1 MCDVTTRGEG
11 SGVDHAWFL
20 GASLGGDDDQSARF
34 VREGVWEHGYT
45 DRYIEDVK
53 SSQPGD
59 RVALKATY
67 TRKHG
72 LPFDNCGNFVSVMA
86 IKATGIVADNPGDGR
101 RLLVE
106 WTPVD
111 PPREWY
117 FFTNMRT
124 IWKVMSGRR
133 CGDELL
139 RFAFEGEPQDIDGFR
154 NRPFWAARYGDQPQD
169 ADRFAWSTFY
179 TAFADHLLAYRDD
192 REPLISAIH
201 ELSKLQVPL
210 SVRDR
215 FADGSSGPLRDICPF
230 TTFGLFNR
238 GITNAN
244 RRRIAKSLADSIG
257 LTAPLPESFEGIP
270 VLDNRR
276 SWFFPFANKRSTDH
290 IDVLWRVFSDALEY
304 ADSGDSTSQ
313 QRLTD
318 SFDAAFA
325 RPFVGSM
332 LTIGLYWARPWHYP
346 SLDGPSSSFITGE
359 MKIDFDK
366 RRLDGVAYLSLG
378 ERLEAV
384 LMDEGSRIHSLP
396 ELSAAAFTS
405 AQAPAEE
412 PPGSERV
419 DESEEAEDEGETEP
433 EGERRAGPEDG
444 TPYSV
449 DDIIGD
455 GCFLERERL
464 DTLLER
470 WRHKKNLILQGPPGT
485 GKTWLAKRLG
495 FALIGRKSESRV
507 RPFQFHPNLSYED
520 FVRGW
525 RPEEGRGLRLVDGP
539 FLEAVEDAAGD
550 PGDAYVLVIEEINRG
565 NPAQIFGEMLT
576 LLEADKRT
584 PAEAIALSYRRHS
597 RERVHIPPNL
607 YVIGTMNVADRSL
620 ALVDFA
626 LRRRFAFVDL
636 EPTLGE
642 AWRKWVSEQCRIEE
656 AFLRDI
662 ETRLNALNVAIAG
675 DAILGPHFQVGHSVV
690 TPPPGVEIPDPQ
702 QWFRQVVETE
712 ITPLL
717 GEYWFDDPKRAE
729 AEGEKLLRGL
739 TS

>member
-1 MCDVTTRGEG
+1 MSDVA
-11 SGVDHAWFL
+11 SGGGGAGVGYAWFL
-20 GASLGGDDDQSARF
+20 GASFGGVDDQSERF

-45 DRYIEDVK
+45 DRYIEEVK
-53 SSQPGD
+53 SIQPGD
-59 RVALKATY
+59 RVALKSAY

-72 LPFDNCGNFVSVMA
+72 LPFDNRGHFVAVMA
-86 IKATGIVADNPGDGR
+86 IKATGTVRDNPGDGR
-101 RLLVE
+101 SLLVE

-124 IWKVMSGRR
+124 MWKVVSGIRW
-133 CGDELL
+133 GEELL
-139 RFAFEGEPQDIDGFR
+139 RFAFEAEPQDIDGFR
-154 NRPFWAARYGDQPQD
+154 NRPFWVARYGDRPQD

-192 REPLISAIH
+192 REPLISAIR

-210 SVRDR
+210 KVEDR
-215 FADGSSGPLRDICPF
+215 FSDGSSGLLRDICPF
-230 TTFGLFNR
+230 TTFSLFNR
-238 GITNAN
+238 GITDHN
-244 RRRIAKSLADSIG
+244 RRRIAKYLADVIG
-257 LTAPLPESFEGIP
+257 VTAPVPESFEGIP
-270 VLDNRR
+270 VLSNFS
-276 SWFFPFANKRSTDH
+276 SWFFPYANTRAADH
-290 IDVLWRVFSDALEY
+290 IDFLWRVFSDALKY
-304 ADSGDSTSQ
+304 ADSGDSTSR
-313 QRLTD
+313 QRFAESL
-318 SFDAAFA
+318 DAAFA
-325 RPFVGSM
+325 PPYVGSM
-332 LTIGLYWARPWHYP
+332 LTIGLYWVRPWHYP
-346 SLDGPSSSFITGE
+346 TLDGPSSSFIASE
-359 MKIDFDK
+359 MDIDFDK

-384 LMDEGSRIHSLP
+384 FMDEGSDVHSFP
-396 ELSAAAFTS
+396 ELSAAGFTR
-405 AQAPAEE
+405 ARAPAEE
-412 PPGSERV
+412 PEGPEGI
-419 DESEEAEDEGETEP
+419 DEGEEPEDEGQTK
-433 EGERRAGPEDG
+433 PEDC
-444 TPYSV
+444 TLYSV
-449 DDIIGD
+449 DDIVGD
-455 GCFLERERL
+455 GCFLEAARLETMLERL
-464 DTLLER
+464 RD
-470 WRHKKNLILQGPPGT
+470 KKNLILQGPPGT
-485 GKTWLAKRLG
+485 GKTWLAKRLAY
-495 FALIGRKSESRV
+495 ALIGRKSENRV

-525 RPEEGRGLRLVDGP
+525 RPEEGGGLRLVDGP
-539 FLEAVEDAAGD
+539 FLEAVEDAAGA

-584 PAEAIALSYRRHS
+584 PAEGIALSYRRHS

-662 ETRLNALNVAIAG
+662 ETRLNALNAAIAG